1 MCDIVVM
8 PFAMPG
14 EFSKEL
20 SDVTIKIYRGYL
32 NKLAREGYDTPQSL
46 IDSAEQAAKYI
57 GEVAGGS
64 DDKSKHKRRIFVS
77 AVFAVL
83 PETYRTAPNPY
94 QKLFEKSLQ
103 AEWTERRERKLPVRP
118 LK

>member
-8 PFAMPG
+8 PFAMPD

-20 SDVTIKIYRGYL
+20 SDVSVKIYRGYL

-46 IDSAEQAAKYI
+46 IDSAEQVAKYI

-77 AVFAVL
+77 AIFAVL

-118 LK
+118 L